1 MQMQMNGWT
10 QFERQVRWSEV
21 FHHVEDL
28 RLYLLLKSDAMV
40 KDEVPCGELVLNAG
54 QYVRSITLL
63 REDLWF
69 YNVKK
74 KDFYSHSRIQRSI
87 KRLEKLGL
95 ITAERFPHGFLF
107 TVLGVEEPADGRE
120 LAEMD
125 VEEPADGRELAE
137 VEAKNTAEVQAENG
151 QDPFLPPARES
162 DVEDSRIEPEDT
174 IEKRNKR
181 EKRKNKNNNNNSIS
195 EDVRRAKI
203 AAVAEHFMVRR
214 GKGFFLTAMDLTA
227 IERICES
234 PLSTEQLTAFMDEQ
248 FDKVEQG
255 SVHDTINSP
264 KYLEKILESYEP
276 PEVLELRLEEALAA
290 LGERVENA

>member
-120 LAEMD
+120 LAE
-125 VEEPADGRELAE
+125 

-151 QDPFLPPARES
+151 QEPFLPPARES

-181 EKRKNKNNNNNSIS
+181 EKRKNKNNNNSIS

-234 PLSTEQLTAFMDEQ
+234 PLSTEQLTPFMDEQ

-255 SVHDTINSP
+255 DVHDTINSP

-276 PEVLELRLEEALAA
+276 PEVLEQRLEEALAA

>member
-120 LAEMD
+120 LSEM
-125 VEEPADGRELAE
+125 
-137 VEAKNTAEVQAENG
+137 EAKNTAEVQAENG

-181 EKRKNKNNNNNSIS
+181 EKRKNKNNNSIS

-255 SVHDTINSP
+255 DVHDTINSP

-276 PEVLELRLEEALAA
+276 PEVLEQRLEEALAA